1 MNRTHDLSPRT
12 THSERTH
19 SFRTAS
25 LRTVSPRTMKTR
37 TMKRRK
43 NPVGL
48 LSLALVLS
56 LLGGS
61 FLLGGSSAAAEVTP
75 LQKAT
80 TLVKPA
86 VVFVKTD
93 FSARVA
99 HNGVLY
105 GPYATGGSGSGF
117 IINPD
122 GFIVTNGHVVEAT
135 AQTLEQIFQGF
146 YAEVIA
152 AAEREEGR
160 RFTDEEKAGLI
171 QTLRERDT
179 PMAVNDDGEPILNKD
194 DLPRQVHVIV
204 KAGVEQVQELTRQIP
219 AEVRAISTFLEKDI
233 AILKVSG
240 SNFPS
245 VPLGNSDDV
254 QLQDPVTVI
263 GYPGNINMLS
273 RTGAFQGDSFMEV
286 TITQGIISSFKTW
299 KDGSPILG
307 TDASATPGNSGGP
320 AINSRGE
327 VIGVLSMGPAGSETA
342 NFLRPVNVAL
352 DFVRA
357 SGVVPKT
364 SLTDTQYAKA
374 MGHFWRA
381 EELQEQGEL
390 KEARTEY
397 EQAQESLRSVTNL
410 YPQHPDAGRYMRRAE
425 VAISSIPEAGSS
437 KLFLGLALAGVALV
451 GLVLLARGALPG
463 KPGRPAAAVSKPG
476 RKASAA
482 QSGWNLIAESGPL
495 SGNRFGINGAPLVI
509 GRDPACEVVYQGDTV
524 SRRHAQL
531 TPGNEGLTVTNLST
545 TNQTYVNEQPVGQAQ
560 LSAGDRL
567 RIGAVTF
574 RVEAA

>member
-1 MNRTHDLSPRT
+1 MNRAVDIQRRLLGV
-12 THSERTH
+12 
-19 SFRTAS
+19 A
-25 LRTVSPRTMKTR
+25 LTVA
-37 TMKRRK
+37 
-43 NPVGL
+43 VL
-48 LSLALVLS
+48 LSGTAL
-56 LLGGS
+56 
-61 FLLGGSSAAAEVTP
+61 AEVTP

-80 TLVKPA
+80 ALVKPA

-93 FSARVA
+93 FTARVA

-105 GPYATGGSGSGF
+105 GPYGAGGTGSGF

-122 GFIVTNGHVVEAT
+122 GFIITNGHVVEAT
-135 AQTLEQIFQGF
+135 TQKLDQIFQGF

-171 QTLRERDT
+171 QALRERDT
-179 PMAVNDDGEPILNKD
+179 PMAVNEEGEPILSKD

-245 VPLGNSDDV
+245 VKLGNSDDV

-263 GYPGNINMLS
+263 GYPGNINWFS
-273 RTGAFQGDSFMEV
+273 QSGNFQGDSLMEV
-286 TITQGIISSFKTW
+286 TITQGIMSSFKTW

-320 AINSRGE
+320 AINANGE

-342 NFLRPVNVAL
+342 NFLRPINVAL

-364 SLTDTQYAKA
+364 SLTDTQYATA
-374 MGHFWRA
+374 MEHFWAA
-381 EELQEQGEL
+381 EELEETGQLQD
-390 KEARTEY
+390 ARREY
-397 EQAQESLRSVTNL
+397 ELAQESLRSVTNL

-425 VAISSIPEAGSS
+425 VAISSIPVTGKSN
-437 KLFLGLALAGVALV
+437 LYIGLTLAALALV
-451 GLVLLARGALPG
+451 GLALLARGLLPRRAEG
-463 KPGRPAAAVSKPG
+463 PGGAPAARRERGATPTT
-476 RKASAA
+476 
-482 QSGWNLIAESGPL
+482 GWNLVAESGPL

-509 GRDPACEVVYQGDTV
+509 GRDPVCEVVYQGDTV
-524 SRRHAQL
+524 SRRHAQV
-531 TPGNEGLTVTNLST
+531 TPSGQGLTVTNLST
-545 TNQTYVNEQPVGQAQ
+545 TNQTYVNEQPVGQAE
-560 LSAGDRL
+560 LSSGDRL